1 MTVGR
6 DRIVEEALRLLNQ
19 VGIDKLS
26 TRKLA
31 ERLGVQQPALYW
43 HFRNKS
49 ELLDAINSE
58 MLRRYHG
65 DRLPKPG
72 QDWVTFTLANARSI
86 RKTLLSVRDGARL
99 TAGTRPSVAEF
110 ADAEKVLQL
119 YAGSGFSAEE
129 AFGIAICVTR
139 YVVGYVLEEQG
150 ESERQQIEQDAS
162 KADLATELVP
172 FPLLAEVLA
181 RFHEVGTV
189 NTEAVFESGLN
200 YLVAGMK
207 EKLREK
213 QAASPGIAQ
222 QRV

>member
-1 MTVGR
+1 MAIGR
-6 DRIVEEALRLLNQ
+6 DRIVDEALQLLDEM
-19 VGIDKLS
+19 GIDKLS

-58 MLRRYHG
+58 MLLRYHA
-65 DRLPKPG
+65 DRLPQPG

-119 YAGSGFSAEE
+119 YVDTGFSAEE
-129 AFGIAICVTR
+129 ALGIAVCVTR

-150 ESERQQIEQDAS
+150 ERERQQIDRNAPKTDFMAE
-162 KADLATELVP
+162 LAP
-172 FPLLAEVLA
+172 FPLLAQALA
-181 RFHEVGTV
+181 TFDEVGTV
-189 NTEAVFESGLN
+189 NTEAVFESGLG
-200 YLVAGMK
+200 YLIAGIQ
-207 EKLREK
+207 EKLRSK
-213 QAASPGIAQ
+213 QSA
-222 QRV
+222 

>member
-1 MTVGR
+1 MAIGR
-6 DRIVEEALRLLNQ
+6 DRIIDEALRLLNE

-58 MLRRYHG
+58 MLLRYHD
-65 DRLPKPG
+65 DRLPRPG
-72 QDWVTFTLANARSI
+72 QDWVAFTLANARSI

-99 TAGTRPSVAEF
+99 TAGARPSIAEF
-110 ADAEKVLQL
+110 ADAERVLQL
-119 YAGSGFSAEE
+119 YVDSGFSAEE

-150 ESERQQIEQDAS
+150 ERERQQIDRDAP
-162 KADLATELVP
+162 KTDFVTELMP
-172 FPLLAEVLA
+172 FPLLAEALTT
-181 RFHEVGTV
+181 FHEVGTV
-189 NTEAVFESGLN
+189 NTQAVFESGLA
-200 YLVAGMK
+200 YLIAGME
-207 EKLREK
+207 EKLRAK
-213 QAASPGIAQ
+213 QSG
-222 QRV
+222 

>member
-1 MTVGR
+1 MAIGR
-6 DRIVEEALRLLNQ
+6 DRIVDEALLLLDE

-31 ERLGVQQPALYW
+31 ERLGVRQPALYW

-58 MLRRYHG
+58 MLLRYHC

-72 QDWVTFTLANARSI
+72 QDWMTFTLANARSI
-86 RKTLLSVRDGARL
+86 RRTLLSVRDGARL

-119 YAGSGFSAEE
+119 YVDTGFSAEE

-150 ESERQQIEQDAS
+150 ERERDRMDE
-162 KADLATELVP
+162 DLPKTDFVAELAP
-172 FPLLAEVLA
+172 FPLLAEALGT
-181 RFHEVGTV
+181 FHSVGTV
-189 NTEAVFESGLN
+189 NTEAVFESGLG
-200 YLVAGMK
+200 YLLAGIQ
-207 EKLREK
+207 EKLRTK
-213 QAASPGIAQ
+213 QAG
-222 QRV
+222 

>member
-1 MTVGR
+1 MAIGR
-6 DRIVEEALRLLNQ
+6 DRIVDEALLLLNE

-58 MLRRYHG
+58 MLLRYHC

-72 QDWVTFTLANARSI
+72 QDWIAFTLANARSI
-86 RKTLLSVRDGARL
+86 RKTLLTVRDGARL

-110 ADAEKVLQL
+110 ADVESVLQL
-119 YAGSGFSAEE
+119 YVETGFSAEE
-129 AFGIAICVTR
+129 AFGIAICITR

-150 ESERQQIEQDAS
+150 ERERDRMDQNS
-162 KADLATELVP
+162 PNTDLMAELAP
-172 FPLLAEVLA
+172 FPLLAKALESLPT
-181 RFHEVGTV
+181 VGTV
-189 NTEAVFESGLN
+189 NTEAVFESGLS
-200 YLVAGMK
+200 YLLAGMK
-207 EKLREK
+207 EKLRAK
-213 QAASPGIAQ
+213 QSG
-222 QRV
+222 

>member
-1 MTVGR
+1 MAIGR
-6 DRIVEEALRLLNQ
+6 DRIVSEALQLLNE

-58 MLRRYHG
+58 MLLRYHSE
-65 DRLPKPG
+65 RLPKPG
-72 QDWVTFTLANARSI
+72 QDWVAFTLANARSI

-119 YAGSGFSAEE
+119 YVDTGFSAEE
-129 AFGIAICVTR
+129 AMGIAICVTR

-150 ESERQQIEQDAS
+150 ERERHNIDRDAP
-162 KADLATELVP
+162 KVDFVKELAP
-172 FPLLAEVLA
+172 FPVLA
-181 RFHEVGTV
+181 KALAAYHEVGTV
-189 NTEAVFESGLN
+189 NTEAVFESGLS
-200 YLVAGMK
+200 YLVAGM
-207 EKLREK
+207 EDKLRAK
-213 QAASPGIAQ
+213 QFG
-222 QRV
+222 

>member
-1 MTVGR
+1 MAIGR
-6 DRIVEEALRLLNQ
+6 DRIIDEALLLLDE

-43 HFRNKS
+43 HFRSKS

-58 MLRRYHG
+58 MLLRYHS

-86 RKTLLSVRDGARL
+86 RKTLLTVRDGARL

-110 ADAEKVLQL
+110 ADVEKVLQL
-119 YAGSGFSAEE
+119 YVDTGFSAEE

-150 ESERQQIEQDAS
+150 ERERKQMDQNAPSTDFVAE
-162 KADLATELVP
+162 LAP
-172 FPLLAEVLA
+172 FPLLAQALET
-181 RFHEVGTV
+181 FHSVGTV
-189 NTEAVFESGLN
+189 NTEAVFESGLS
-200 YLVAGMK
+200 YLLAGMQ
-207 EKLREK
+207 EKLRAK
-213 QAASPGIAQ
+213 QGG
-222 QRV
+222 

>member
-1 MTVGR
+1 MAIGR
-6 DRIVEEALRLLNQ
+6 DRIVDEALRLLNE

-58 MLRRYHG
+58 MLLRYHC

-72 QDWVTFTLANARSI
+72 QDWIAFTLANARSI
-86 RKTLLSVRDGARL
+86 RKTLLTVRDGARL

-110 ADAEKVLQL
+110 ADVESVLQL
-119 YAGSGFSAEE
+119 YVETGFSAEE
-129 AFGIAICVTR
+129 AFGIAICITR

-150 ESERQQIEQDAS
+150 ERERDRMDQNS
-162 KADLATELVP
+162 PNTDLMAELAP
-172 FPLLAEVLA
+172 FPLLAKALES
-181 RFHEVGTV
+181 FPTVGTV
-189 NTEAVFESGLN
+189 NTEAVFESGLS
-200 YLVAGMK
+200 YLLAGMK
-207 EKLREK
+207 KKLREK
-213 QAASPGIAQ
+213 QS
-222 QRV
+222 R

>member
-1 MTVGR
+1 MAIGR
-6 DRIVEEALRLLNQ
+6 DGIIDEALRLLDE

-58 MLRRYHG
+58 MLLRFHS

-72 QDWVTFTLANARSI
+72 QDWVAFTLANARSI

-110 ADAEKVLQL
+110 ADVEKVLQL
-119 YAGSGFSAEE
+119 YVDSGFSARE
-129 AFGIAICVTR
+129 AFEIAICVTR

-150 ESERQQIEQDAS
+150 ERERQQIDQNAPKTDFG
-162 KADLATELVP
+162 TELAP
-172 FPLLAEVLA
+172 FPLLAKALET
-181 RFHEVGTV
+181 FHEAGTV
-189 NTEAVFESGLN
+189 NTEEVFESGLKC
-200 YLVAGMK
+200 LIAGMQ
-207 EKLREK
+207 ETLRTK
-213 QAASPGIAQ
+213 QSG
-222 QRV
+222 

>member
-1 MTVGR
+1 MAIGR
-6 DRIVEEALRLLNQ
+6 DGIVDEALRLLDE

-58 MLRRYHG
+58 MLLRFHS

-72 QDWVTFTLANARSI
+72 QDWVAFTLANARSI

-99 TAGTRPSVAEF
+99 TAGTRPSIAEF
-110 ADAEKVLQL
+110 ADVEKVLQL
-119 YAGSGFSAEE
+119 YVDSGFSARE
-129 AFGIAICVTR
+129 AFEIAICVTR

-150 ESERQQIEQDAS
+150 ERERQQIDQNAPKTDFG
-162 KADLATELVP
+162 TELAP
-172 FPLLAEVLA
+172 FPLLAKALET
-181 RFHEVGTV
+181 FHEAGTV
-189 NTEAVFESGLN
+189 NTEEVFESGLKC
-200 YLVAGMK
+200 LIAGMQ
-207 EKLREK
+207 ETLRTK
-213 QAASPGIAQ
+213 QSG
-222 QRV
+222 

>member
-1 MTVGR
+1 MAIGR
-6 DRIVEEALRLLNQ
+6 DRIVDEALLLLNE

-58 MLRRYHG
+58 MLLRYHD

-72 QDWVTFTLANARSI
+72 QDWVAFTLANARSI
-86 RKTLLSVRDGARL
+86 RKTLLTVRDGARL

-110 ADAEKVLQL
+110 ADVESVLQL
-119 YAGSGFSAEE
+119 YVETGFSAEE

-150 ESERQQIEQDAS
+150 ERERDRMDQNS
-162 KADLATELVP
+162 PNTDLMAELAP
-172 FPLLAEVLA
+172 FPLLAKALENFPII
-181 RFHEVGTV
+181 RTV
-189 NTEAVFESGLN
+189 NTEAVFESGLS
-200 YLVAGMK
+200 YLLAGMK

-213 QAASPGIAQ
+213 QSG
-222 QRV
+222 

>member
-1 MTVGR
+1 MAIGR
-6 DRIVEEALRLLNQ
+6 DLIVDEALLLLNE

-58 MLRRYHG
+58 MLLRFHS

-72 QDWVTFTLANARSI
+72 QDWVAFTLANARSI

-119 YAGSGFSAEE
+119 YVDSGFSAEE

-150 ESERQQIEQDAS
+150 EHERQRIDQNAPKTDFG
-162 KADLATELVP
+162 TELAP
-172 FPLLAEVLA
+172 FPLLAKALET
-181 RFHEVGTV
+181 FDMVGTV
-189 NTEAVFESGLN
+189 NTEAVFESGLS
-200 YLVAGMK
+200 YLIAGME
-207 EKLREK
+207 EKLRAK
-213 QAASPGIAQ
+213 QSG
-222 QRV
+222 